1 MSHELTVFEWVNRLT
16 NEFNELRIAASDV
29 VKMKAVEAA
38 HEMGLFL
45 NDASVFISNHQPELL
60 SGVLSASTVVLYVYI
75 LKRALN
81 AENKV
86 HELTHLLSHT
96 ERRVETALDAYD
108 EAEQRRAKW
117 QLAWFTLDEENDKL
131 QNQINSLN
139 YELGDMSDSFT
150 TMREEHSDAIAELTS
165 ERDSIQT
172 ELDEMET
179 SRDYWQ
185 EQANDW
191 EYDARSYES
200 DRDEARAEL
209 DSIRSAVPQLAYV
222 A

>member
-60 SGVLSASTVVLYVYI
+60 SGVLSAATVVLYVYI

-86 HELTHLLSHT
+86 HELTELYT
-96 ERRVETALDAYD
+96 VAMDACD

-150 TMREEHSDAIAELTS
+150 AMREEHSDAIDELTG
-165 ERDSIQT
+165 ERDSIQ
-172 ELDEMET
+172 ERLDDMEED
-179 SRDYWQ
+179 RDYWMS
-185 EQANDW
+185 
-191 EYDARSYES
+191 RSEDYEGWHS
-200 DRDEARAEL
+200 EVEAERDEARDEL
-209 DSIRSAVPQLAYV
+209 SSIRSVVPQLAYV

>member
-60 SGVLSASTVVLYVYI
+60 SGVLSAATVVLYVYI

-86 HELTHLLSHT
+86 HELDSLLSYTKKNHAIAIT
-96 ERRVETALDAYD
+96 QRDHWHDAWKLQD
-108 EAEQRRAKW
+108 
-117 QLAWFTLDEENDKL
+117 DENDKL
-131 QNQINSLN
+131 NDSLN
-139 YELGDMSDSFT
+139 DALVELTDTKESFESV
-150 TMREEHSDAIAELTS
+150 REEHVDAIDSLTA
-165 ERDSIQT
+165 ERDEIQAS
-172 ELDEMET
+172 LDEMEE
-179 SRDYWQ
+179 SRDYYQ

-191 EYDARSYES
+191 EYDARNYEA

>member
-60 SGVLSASTVVLYVYI
+60 SGVLSAATVVLYVYI

-86 HELTHLLSHT
+86 HELDFLLNTVRSDYQIASD
-96 ERRVETALDAYD
+96 ERDRWYV
-108 EAEQRRAKW
+108 
-117 QLAWFTLDEENDKL
+117 AWKRQDDENDKL
-131 QNQINSLN
+131 NDALN
-139 YELGDMSDSFT
+139 DVHVELRDTKESFEA
-150 TMREEHSDAIAELTS
+150 MREEHADSFEEIRS
-165 ERDSIQT
+165 ERDEIQ
-172 ELDEMET
+172 ERLDDMEED
-179 SRDYWQ
+179 RDYWMS
-185 EQANDW
+185 
-191 EYDARSYES
+191 RSEDYEGWHS
-200 DRDEARAEL
+200 EVEAERDEVRDEL
-209 DSIRSAVPQLAYV
+209 SSIRSAVPQLAYV

>member
-60 SGVLSASTVVLYVYI
+60 SGVLSAATVVLYVYI

-86 HELTHLLSHT
+86 HEIDFLLNTVRSDYQIASD
-96 ERRVETALDAYD
+96 ERDRWYV
-108 EAEQRRAKW
+108 
-117 QLAWFTLDEENDKL
+117 AWKLQDDENDKL
-131 QNQINSLN
+131 NDALN
-139 YELGDMSDSFT
+139 DVHVELRETKESFEA
-150 TMREEHSDAIAELTS
+150 MREEHADSFEEIRS
-165 ERDSIQT
+165 ERDEIQ
-172 ELDEMET
+172 ERLDDMEED
-179 SRDYWQ
+179 RDYWMS
-185 EQANDW
+185 
-191 EYDARSYES
+191 RSEDYEGWHS
-200 DRDEARAEL
+200 EVEAERDEVRDEL
-209 DSIRSAVPQLAYV
+209 SSIRSAVPQLAYV